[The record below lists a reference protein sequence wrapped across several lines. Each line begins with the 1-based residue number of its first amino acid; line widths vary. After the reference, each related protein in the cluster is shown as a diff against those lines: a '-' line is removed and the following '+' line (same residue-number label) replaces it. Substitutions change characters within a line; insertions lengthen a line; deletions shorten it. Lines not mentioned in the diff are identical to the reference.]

1 MPRLAQK
8 LYASRNA
15 WVVVL
20 VILFGALIAIAVLIS
35 LLVRSPNEA
44 AIRNSQKLPTVTA
57 KVEHRTLNKA
67 TENLEGVISTGSN
80 QNIKIPGGTNPSIV
94 THTAVKAGDTVQSGS
109 VLGRVSG
116 RPVIVL
122 QLPFA
127 LYRDINADDFGD
139 DVRALQQALATLG
152 LYRGAIHGRYNPMTA
167 HAVELLYKRA
177 EAIPPPK
184 PPTPQEIDQ
193 PTPQTETIPGMTP
206 HEPAPINP
214 TPPPPPALTPAL
226 KSELVA
232 LPVPAAVVQN
242 IAGVGTPLNADQAL
256 VTLKIGNPTVRFRAK
271 VSQVQKLGVGTRL
284 EVKDLAENTKQGIAT
299 VAAIGEFSTSSDLGS
314 FGGRDLVATLEGNT
328 SALKD
333 ELKVSLKPVGETE
346 TVKGICL
353 PITALRQEGEKTY
366 VILAKNHQHF
376 PVKVAETI
384 DGYALLAGKTPPVG
398 TEVIVSVSS

>member
-177 EAIPPPK
+177 EAIPPP
-184 PPTPQEIDQ
+184 
-193 PTPQTETIPGMTP
+193 
-206 HEPAPINP
+206 NR
-214 TPPPPPALTPAL
+214 PPP
-226 KSELVA
+226 K
-232 LPVPAAVVQN
+232 
-242 IAGVGTPLNADQAL
+242 
-256 VTLKIGNPTVRFRAK
+256 K
-271 VSQVQKLGVGTRL
+271 
-284 EVKDLAENTKQGIAT
+284 
-299 VAAIGEFSTSSDLGS
+299 
-314 FGGRDLVATLEGNT
+314 
-328 SALKD
+328 
-333 ELKVSLKPVGETE
+333 
-346 TVKGICL
+346 
-353 PITALRQEGEKTY
+353 
-366 VILAKNHQHF
+366 
-376 PVKVAETI
+376 
-384 DGYALLAGKTPPVG
+384 
-398 TEVIVSVSS
+398 